1 VFSREAFVRGRK
13 PERMRDMEKRE
24 REQLR
29 EGDERARVADARVGQ
44 VLDVATLL
52 VPNPRAFHR
61 LRWLKSTLRRFEG
74 GEGSEEDSD
83 RVTAADG
90 VLGLAKVRCEFVVRL
105 RRTLLLLLGLWLLLM
120 MVILRS
126 AAAAA
131 TAAAAA
137 ERDRLHSEVVELLNP
152 FPHRTATRF
161 LSEIPARQRRSS
173 REVVRIGRVIV
184 RVPESGPPV
193 TKVGRD
199 HKEGV
204 RVGEVRGEE
213 GAKGLFGRG

>member
-1 VFSREAFVRGRK
+1 MFSREAFVRGRK

-83 RVTAADG
+83 RVTTADG
-90 VLGLAKVRCEFVVRL
+90 VLGLAEVSCEFVVCL
-105 RRTLLLLLGLWLLLM
+105 RRALLLLLGLYLLLM
-120 MVILRS
+120 VVISRS
-126 AAAAA
+126 TAA
-131 TAAAAA
+131 AAAAA